1 MRKLILLLV
10 AVLFI
15 FISFVFAQETDEP
28 PNPPDVETQ
37 QGEAGPP
44 EIVQQEEPQPPPAEP
59 VVPKREQTPPQSF
72 SQLQPQVQ
80 IKPQIPAQ
88 GKISLDIKGMD
99 VVDVL
104 KMLATRANINIVV
117 GKNVSGK
124 VTLFLKD
131 MDAQEA
137 LEMVILSNDLAYEKS
152 AGVINVMTQRDY
164 ELQYGVRF
172 QDKKQ
177 AKVVKLKYAKSAD
190 LSKALS
196 QIKTNVGKIVV
207 DDASNTVV
215 LIDTPEK
222 IKEMEAFIDKA
233 DLPVQTKIFS
243 LNYAQADKLN
253 TKIQEI
259 LTKGVGVIKIDER
272 TNKIVISDYPQKL
285 EEIADI
291 LKAFDEKTPQVLIDA
306 QVIEIK
312 PSDKFQ
318 MGVDWDYWIKKHFKI
333 AASLPINKANALL
346 LSTATSTPDH
356 PGDYKAIIDLLRT
369 IGDTKILS
377 SPRIMVLNNQEAK
390 ILVGTKDAY
399 ITSTVTQT
407 EGNAVT
413 SDTVNFVETGIK
425 LFVTP
430 TINRDGFVTMKIKPE
445 ISSAK
450 PQQILSQDKK
460 TDVPIVTSS
469 EVETTVMVKDGV
481 TIIIGGLQK
490 DERTKEVKKIPF
502 FGDIPG
508 VGFLFRSTS
517 DELKKTD
524 LIILLT
530 PHIISGE
537 TSYTEF
543 SEIMPK
549 DGAIARMDKGTI
561 VTEKVKLEFPDEN
574 PTDME
579 VEKYYAMVTGRIDR
593 ASLHGQPK
601 GEKGEVEVI
610 FTLSQEGKLLDEPF
624 VVRTTNPNLKIPAQE
639 AIKRAAPYP
648 VFPKSLNREKNRFR
662 ITLYYE

>member
-1 MRKLILLLV
+1 MRKLISLLV
-10 AVLFI
+10 AILFI
-15 FISFVFAQETDEP
+15 SVSYSFAQETEELP
-28 PNPPDVETQ
+28 GPPDAEIQEDPASAADNTPQEQ
-37 QGEAGPP
+37 QSA
-44 EIVQQEEPQPPPAEP
+44 PA
-59 VVPKREQTPPQSF
+59 QTVTPNRAQASPDIF
-72 SQLQPQVQ
+72 APAQ
-80 IKPQIPAQ
+80 IKPQAAAVQPIQ

-99 VVDVL
+99 IVDVL

-117 GKNVSGK
+117 GKNVSGR

-131 MDAQEA
+131 INVWEA
-137 LEMVILSNDLAYEKS
+137 LEMVILSNELAYEKNQD
-152 AGVINVMTQRDY
+152 VVNVMTQRDY

-172 QDKKQ
+172 QDRKQ
-177 AKVVKLKYAKSAD
+177 AKVVKLNYAKAAD
-190 LSKALS
+190 LAKALG
-196 QIKTNVGKIVV
+196 QIKTNVGKVV
-207 DDASNTVV
+207 IDEASNTVV

-222 IKEMEAFIDKA
+222 VTEMEAFISKT
-233 DLPVQTKIFS
+233 DLPVQTRIFG

-259 LTKGVGVIKIDER
+259 LTKGVGVMKIDER
-272 TNKIVISDYPQKL
+272 TNKIAISDYPQKL
-285 EEIADI
+285 DEIANI
-291 LKAFDEKTPQVLIDA
+291 IKAFDEKTPQVLIDA

-312 PSDKFQ
+312 PSDKFE
-318 MGVDWDYWIKKHFKI
+318 MGVDWDYWIRKHFKV
-333 AASLPINKANALL
+333 AASLPINKSNALL
-346 LSTATSTPDH
+346 LSTANSTVDH
-356 PGDYKAIIDLLRT
+356 KGEYKGIIDMLRT

-399 ITSTVTQT
+399 ITSSVTQT

-413 SDTVNFVETGIK
+413 AETVNFVETGIK
-425 LFVTP
+425 LYVTP

-445 ISSAK
+445 VSSAETK
-450 PQQILSQDKK
+450 SIISQDKK
-460 TDVPIVTSS
+460 TDIPIVTSS
-469 EVETTVMVKDGV
+469 EAETTVMVKDGV

-490 DERTKEVKKIPF
+490 DERKKSVKKIPL

-530 PHIISGE
+530 PHIMGGD

-543 SEIMPK
+543 SEIIPK
-549 DGAIARMDKGTI
+549 DGATARMDKGTI

-574 PTDME
+574 PTDM
-579 VEKYYAMVTGRIDR
+579 VLEKYYATVTGRIDR
-593 ASLHGQPK
+593 AVLHGQPK

-610 FTLSQEGKLLDEPF
+610 FILSREGKLLDEPI
-624 VVRTTNPNLKIPAQE
+624 VARTTNPNLKIPACE
-639 AIKRAAPYP
+639 AVKHAAPYP
-648 VFPKSLNREKNRFR
+648 VFPKSLDKEKHRFR